1 MKKNNKLIIVLFLI
15 IFFLCGYLIGMRYPP
30 SVFISNTG
38 TSIFKNLT
46 NNSNLLNQTFDI
58 LQNNFYKKISS
69 DELIKGMVNSLND
82 PYTAFFD
89 PAETKDLQAE
99 IEGIYGGIGVVI
111 QMNEKEQILEIVS
124 VFKNTPAEQAGLKS
138 GDLIEK
144 VDSTALKGLSLEEAS
159 LKVKGKIGTSVVLT
173 IKRENEGL
181 TFTIKRENIKIPIIE
196 KDYRDDGKIG
206 YLKFNM
212 FTDNS
217 SAEFNSVLNEFKQ
230 KNVKGVI
237 LDLRD
242 NSGGLLAECEKIASN
257 FIPSGILLWTR
268 NRDGVTEPLKIK
280 GQEFNLPLVVLIN
293 NGTAS
298 AAEILTGVI
307 KDYNVG
313 TIIGEKTFGK
323 GVIQQ
328 IFNLP
333 GSYTLKVTVEEY
345 LTPDKNEINGKG
357 ITPDITVQNNPDK
370 PQEDLQLQKAIEILS
385 KEIW

>member
-69 DELIKGMVNSLND
+69 DGLIKGMVNSLND

-89 PAETKDLQAE
+89 PTETKDLQAE
-99 IEGIYGGIGVVI
+99 IEGIYAGIGVVI
-111 QMNEKEQILEIVS
+111 KMNEKEQILEIVS

-144 VDSTALKGLSLEEAS
+144 ADSTALKGLSLEEAS
-159 LKVKGKIGTSVVLT
+159 LKVKGEIGTSVVLT
-173 IKRENEGL
+173 IKRENEEL

-268 NRDGVTEPLKIK
+268 NRDGLTEPLKIK

-313 TIIGEKTFGK
+313 TIIGENTFGK

-345 LTPDKNEINGKG
+345 LTPDKIEINGKG

-385 KEIW
+385 KEI

>member
-58 LQNNFYKKISS
+58 LQNNFYKKISG

-89 PAETKDLQAE
+89 PTETKDLQAE
-99 IEGIYGGIGVVI
+99 IEGIYAGIGVVI
-111 QMNEKEQILEIVS
+111 KMNEKEQILEIVS

-144 VDSTALKGLSLEEAS
+144 ADSTALKGLSLEEAS
-159 LKVKGKIGTSVVLT
+159 LKVKGEIGTSVVLT
-173 IKRENEGL
+173 IKRENEEL

-242 NSGGLLAECEKIASN
+242 NSGGLLTECEKIASN
-257 FIPSGILLWTR
+257 FILSGILLWTR
-268 NRDGVTEPLKIK
+268 NRDGLTEPLKIK

-313 TIIGEKTFGK
+313 TIIGENTFGK

-345 LTPDKNEINGKG
+345 LTPNKIEINGKG

-385 KEIW
+385 KEI

>member
-58 LQNNFYKKISS
+58 LQNNFYKKISG

-99 IEGIYGGIGVVI
+99 IEGIYAGIGVVI
-111 QMNEKEQILEIVS
+111 KMNEKEQILEIVS

-144 VDSTALKGLSLEEAS
+144 ADSTALKGLSLEEAS
-159 LKVKGKIGTSVVLT
+159 LKVKGEIGTSVVLT
-173 IKRENEGL
+173 IKRENEEL

-313 TIIGEKTFGK
+313 TIIGENTFGK

-345 LTPDKNEINGKG
+345 LTPNKIEINGKG

-385 KEIW
+385 KEI

>member
-58 LQNNFYKKISS
+58 LQNNFYKKISG

-89 PAETKDLQAE
+89 PTETKDLQAE
-99 IEGIYGGIGVVI
+99 IEGIYAGIGVVI
-111 QMNEKEQILEIVS
+111 KMNEKEQILEIVS

-144 VDSTALKGLSLEEAS
+144 ADSTALKGLSLEEAS
-159 LKVKGKIGTSVVLT
+159 LKVKGEIGTSVVLT
-173 IKRENEGL
+173 IKRENEEL

-257 FIPSGILLWTR
+257 FILSGILLWTR
-268 NRDGVTEPLKIK
+268 NRDGLTEPLKIK

-313 TIIGEKTFGK
+313 TIIGENTFGK

-345 LTPDKNEINGKG
+345 LTPNKIEINGKG

-385 KEIW
+385 KEI

>member
-82 PYTAFFD
+82 PYTALFD

-99 IEGIYGGIGVVI
+99 IEGIYAGIGVVI
-111 QMNEKEQILEIVS
+111 KMNEKEQILEIVS

-144 VDSTALKGLSLEEAS
+144 ADSTALKGLSLEEAS
-159 LKVKGKIGTSVVLT
+159 LKVKGEIGTSVVLT
-173 IKRENEGL
+173 IKRENEEL

-357 ITPDITVQNNPDK
+357 ITPDIAVQNNPDK

-385 KEIW
+385 KEI

>member
-58 LQNNFYKKISS
+58 LQNNFYKKISG

-89 PAETKDLQAE
+89 PTETKDLQAE
-99 IEGIYGGIGVVI
+99 IEGIYAGIGVVI
-111 QMNEKEQILEIVS
+111 KMNEKEQILEIVS

-144 VDSTALKGLSLEEAS
+144 ADSTALKGLSLEEAS
-159 LKVKGKIGTSVVLT
+159 LKVKGEIGTSVVLT
-173 IKRENEGL
+173 IKRENEEL

-268 NRDGVTEPLKIK
+268 NRDGLTEPLKIK

-313 TIIGEKTFGK
+313 TIIGENTFGK

-345 LTPDKNEINGKG
+345 LTPDKIEINGKG

-385 KEIW
+385 KEI

>member
-99 IEGIYGGIGVVI
+99 IEGIYAGIGVVI
-111 QMNEKEQILEIVS
+111 KMNEKEQILEIVS

-144 VDSTALKGLSLEEAS
+144 ADSTALKGLSLEEAS
-159 LKVKGKIGTSVVLT
+159 LKVKGEIGTSVVLT
-173 IKRENEGL
+173 IKRENEEL
-181 TFTIKRENIKIPIIE
+181 TLTIKRENIKIPIIE
-196 KDYRDDGKIG
+196 KDYRDDGKVG

-313 TIIGEKTFGK
+313 TIIGENTFGK

-345 LTPDKNEINGKG
+345 LTPNKIEINGKG

-385 KEIW
+385 KEI

>member
-69 DELIKGMVNSLND
+69 DGLIKGMVNSLND

-99 IEGIYGGIGVVI
+99 IEGIYAGIGVVI
-111 QMNEKEQILEIVS
+111 KMNEKEQILEIVS

-144 VDSTALKGLSLEEAS
+144 ADSTALKGLSLEEAS
-159 LKVKGKIGTSVVLT
+159 LKVKGEIGTSVVLT
-173 IKRENEGL
+173 IKRENEEL

-268 NRDGVTEPLKIK
+268 NRDGLTEPLKIK

-313 TIIGEKTFGK
+313 TIIGENTFGK

-345 LTPDKNEINGKG
+345 LTPNKIEINGKG

-385 KEIW
+385 KEI

>member
-46 NNSNLLNQTFDI
+46 NNSTLLNQTFDI

-99 IEGIYGGIGVVI
+99 IEGIYAGIGVVI
-111 QMNEKEQILEIVS
+111 KMNEKEQILEIVS

-144 VDSTALKGLSLEEAS
+144 ADSTALKGLSLEEAS
-159 LKVKGKIGTSVVLT
+159 LKVKGEIGTSVVLT
-173 IKRENEGL
+173 IKRENEEL

-313 TIIGEKTFGK
+313 TIIGENTFGK

-345 LTPDKNEINGKG
+345 LTPNKIEINGKG

-385 KEIW
+385 KEI

>member
-46 NNSNLLNQTFDI
+46 NNSTLLNQTFDI

-99 IEGIYGGIGVVI
+99 IEGIYAGIGVVI
-111 QMNEKEQILEIVS
+111 KMNEKEQILEIVS

-144 VDSTALKGLSLEEAS
+144 ADSTALKGLSLEEAS
-159 LKVKGKIGTSVVLT
+159 LKVKGEIGTSVVLT
-173 IKRENEGL
+173 IKRENEEL

-242 NSGGLLAECEKIASN
+242 NSGGLLVECEKIASN

-313 TIIGEKTFGK
+313 TIIGENTFGK

-345 LTPDKNEINGKG
+345 LTPNKIEINGKG

-385 KEIW
+385 KEI

>member
-58 LQNNFYKKISS
+58 LQNNFYKKIIS

-82 PYTAFFD
+82 PYTALFD

-99 IEGIYGGIGVVI
+99 IEGIYAGIGVVI
-111 QMNEKEQILEIVS
+111 KMNEKEQILEIVS

-144 VDSTALKGLSLEEAS
+144 VDSTALKGLSLEESS
-159 LKVKGKIGTSVVLT
+159 LKVKGEIGTSVILT
-173 IKRENEGL
+173 IKRDSEEL

-217 SAEFNSVLNEFKQ
+217 SAEFNSILNEFKQ

-257 FIPSGILLWTR
+257 FIPFGILLWIR
-268 NRDGVTEPLKIK
+268 NKDGVTEPLKIT
-280 GQEFNLPLVVLIN
+280 GQKFSLPLVVLVN

-307 KDYNVG
+307 KYYNVG

-385 KEIW
+385 KEI

>member
-15 IFFLCGYLIGMRYPP
+15 IFFLCGYLTGMRYPP
-30 SVFISNTG
+30 SVFINNTG

-69 DELIKGMVNSLND
+69 DGLIKGMVNSLND

-89 PAETKDLQAE
+89 PTETKDLQAE
-99 IEGIYGGIGVVI
+99 IEGIYAGIGVVI
-111 QMNEKEQILEIVS
+111 KMNEKEQILEIVS

-144 VDSTALKGLSLEEAS
+144 ADSTALKGLSLEEAS
-159 LKVKGKIGTSVVLT
+159 LKVKGEIGTSVVLT
-173 IKRENEGL
+173 IKRENEEL

-313 TIIGEKTFGK
+313 TIIGENTFGK

-345 LTPDKNEINGKG
+345 LTPNKIEINGKG

-385 KEIW
+385 KEI

>member
-1 MKKNNKLIIVLFLI
+1 MKKNNKLIIVLSLI

-58 LQNNFYKKISS
+58 LQSNFYKKISS

-99 IEGIYGGIGVVI
+99 IEGIYAGIGVVI
-111 QMNEKEQILEIVS
+111 KMNEKEQILEIVS

-144 VDSTALKGLSLEEAS
+144 ADSTALKGLSLEEAS
-159 LKVKGKIGTSVVLT
+159 LKVKGEIGTSVVLT
-173 IKRENEGL
+173 IKRENEEL

-313 TIIGEKTFGK
+313 TIIGENTFGK

-345 LTPDKNEINGKG
+345 LTPDKIEINGKG

-385 KEIW
+385 KEI

>member
-1 MKKNNKLIIVLFLI
+1 MKKNNKLIIILSLI

-58 LQNNFYKKISS
+58 LQSNFYKKISS

-99 IEGIYGGIGVVI
+99 IEGIYAGIGVVI
-111 QMNEKEQILEIVS
+111 KMNEKEQILEIVS

-144 VDSTALKGLSLEEAS
+144 ADSTALKGLSLEEAS
-159 LKVKGKIGTSVVLT
+159 LKVKGEIGTSVVLT
-173 IKRENEGL
+173 IKRENEEL

-313 TIIGEKTFGK
+313 TIIGENTFGK

-345 LTPDKNEINGKG
+345 LTPNKIEINGKG

-385 KEIW
+385 KEI

>member
-15 IFFLCGYLIGMRYPP
+15 IFFFCGYLIGMRYPP

-99 IEGIYGGIGVVI
+99 IEGIYAGIGVVI
-111 QMNEKEQILEIVS
+111 KMNEKEQILEIVS

-144 VDSTALKGLSLEEAS
+144 ADSTALKGLSLEEAS
-159 LKVKGKIGTSVVLT
+159 LKVKGEIGTSVVLT
-173 IKRENEGL
+173 IKRENEEL

-313 TIIGEKTFGK
+313 TIIGENTFGK

-345 LTPDKNEINGKG
+345 LTPNKIEINGKG

-385 KEIW
+385 KEI

>member
-15 IFFLCGYLIGMRYPP
+15 IFFLCGYLTGMRYPP

-69 DELIKGMVNSLND
+69 DGLIKGMVNSLND

-99 IEGIYGGIGVVI
+99 IEGIYAGIGVVI
-111 QMNEKEQILEIVS
+111 KMNEKEQILEIVS

-144 VDSTALKGLSLEEAS
+144 ADSTALKGLSLEEAS
-159 LKVKGKIGTSVVLT
+159 LKVKGEIGTSVVLT
-173 IKRENEGL
+173 IKRENEEL

-313 TIIGEKTFGK
+313 TIIGENTFGK

-345 LTPDKNEINGKG
+345 LTPDKIEINGKG

-385 KEIW
+385 KEI

>member
-1 MKKNNKLIIVLFLI
+1 MKKNNKLIIVLSLI

-58 LQNNFYKKISS
+58 LQSNFYKKISS

-99 IEGIYGGIGVVI
+99 IEGIYAGIGVVI
-111 QMNEKEQILEIVS
+111 KMNEKEQILEIVS

-144 VDSTALKGLSLEEAS
+144 ADSTALKGLSLEEAS
-159 LKVKGKIGTSVVLT
+159 LKVKGEIGTSVVLT
-173 IKRENEGL
+173 IKRENEEL

-313 TIIGEKTFGK
+313 TIIGENTFGK

-385 KEIW
+385 KEI

>member
-1 MKKNNKLIIVLFLI
+1 MKKNNKLIIVLSLI

-58 LQNNFYKKISS
+58 LQSNFYKKISS

-99 IEGIYGGIGVVI
+99 IEGIYAGIGVVI
-111 QMNEKEQILEIVS
+111 KMNEKEQILEIVS
-124 VFKNTPAEQAGLKS
+124 IFKNTPAEQAGLKS

-144 VDSTALKGLSLEEAS
+144 ADSTALKGLSLEEAS
-159 LKVKGKIGTSVVLT
+159 LKVKGEIGTSVVLT
-173 IKRENEGL
+173 IKRENEEL

-313 TIIGEKTFGK
+313 TIIGENTFGK

-345 LTPDKNEINGKG
+345 LTPNKIEINGKG

-385 KEIW
+385 KEI

>member
-82 PYTAFFD
+82 PYTALFD

-99 IEGIYGGIGVVI
+99 IEGIYAGIGVVI
-111 QMNEKEQILEIVS
+111 KMNEKEQILEIVS
-124 VFKNTPAEQAGLKS
+124 VFKNTPAEQAGLKN

-144 VDSTALKGLSLEEAS
+144 ADSTALKGLSLEEAS
-159 LKVKGKIGTSVVLT
+159 LKVKGEIGTSVVLT
-173 IKRENEGL
+173 IKRENEEL

-385 KEIW
+385 KEI

>member
-82 PYTAFFD
+82 PYTALFD

-99 IEGIYGGIGVVI
+99 IEGIYAGIGVVI
-111 QMNEKEQILEIVS
+111 KMNEKEQILEIVS

-159 LKVKGKIGTSVVLT
+159 LKVKGEIGTSVVLT
-173 IKRENEGL
+173 IKRENEEL

-313 TIIGEKTFGK
+313 TIIGENTFGK

-385 KEIW
+385 KEI

>member
-58 LQNNFYKKISS
+58 LQNNFYKKISG

-99 IEGIYGGIGVVI
+99 IEGIYAGIGVVI
-111 QMNEKEQILEIVS
+111 KMNEKEQILEIVS

-144 VDSTALKGLSLEEAS
+144 ADSTALKGLSLEEAS
-159 LKVKGKIGTSVVLT
+159 LKVKGEIGTSVVLT
-173 IKRENEGL
+173 IKRENEEL

-268 NRDGVTEPLKIK
+268 NRDGLTEPLKIK

-313 TIIGEKTFGK
+313 TIIGENTFGK

-345 LTPDKNEINGKG
+345 LTPDKIEINGKG

-385 KEIW
+385 KEI

>member
-1 MKKNNKLIIVLFLI
+1 MKKNNKLIIVLSLI

-99 IEGIYGGIGVVI
+99 IEGIYAGIGVVI
-111 QMNEKEQILEIVS
+111 KMNEKEQILEIVS

-144 VDSTALKGLSLEEAS
+144 ADSTALKGLSLEEAS
-159 LKVKGKIGTSVVLT
+159 LKVKGEIGTSVVLT
-173 IKRENEGL
+173 IKRENEEL

-313 TIIGEKTFGK
+313 TIIGENTFGK

-345 LTPDKNEINGKG
+345 LTPNKIEINGKG

-385 KEIW
+385 KEI

>member
-69 DELIKGMVNSLND
+69 DGLIKGMVNSLND

-99 IEGIYGGIGVVI
+99 IEGIYAGIGVVI
-111 QMNEKEQILEIVS
+111 KMNEKEQILEIVS

-144 VDSTALKGLSLEEAS
+144 ADSTALKGLSLEEAS
-159 LKVKGKIGTSVVLT
+159 LKVKGEIGTSVVLT
-173 IKRENEGL
+173 IKRENEEL

-313 TIIGEKTFGK
+313 TIIGENTFGK

-345 LTPDKNEINGKG
+345 LTPNKIEINGKG

-385 KEIW
+385 KEI

>member
-82 PYTAFFD
+82 PYTALFD

-99 IEGIYGGIGVVI
+99 IEGIYAGIGVVI
-111 QMNEKEQILEIVS
+111 KMNEKEQILEIVS

-144 VDSTALKGLSLEEAS
+144 VNSIALKGLSLEEAS
-159 LKVKGKIGTSVVLT
+159 LKVKGEIGTSVVLT
-173 IKRENEGL
+173 IKRENEEL

-385 KEIW
+385 KQI

>member
-15 IFFLCGYLIGMRYPP
+15 IFFLCGYLTGMRYPP
-30 SVFISNTG
+30 SVFINNTG

-69 DELIKGMVNSLND
+69 DGLIKGMVNSLND

-99 IEGIYGGIGVVI
+99 IEGIYAGIGVVI
-111 QMNEKEQILEIVS
+111 KMNEKEQILEIVS

-144 VDSTALKGLSLEEAS
+144 ADSTALKGLSLEEAS
-159 LKVKGKIGTSVVLT
+159 LKVKGEIGTSVVLT
-173 IKRENEGL
+173 IKRENEEL

-268 NRDGVTEPLKIK
+268 NRDGLTEPLKIK

-313 TIIGEKTFGK
+313 TIIGENTFGK

-345 LTPDKNEINGKG
+345 LTPNKIEINGKG

-385 KEIW
+385 KEI

>member
-69 DELIKGMVNSLND
+69 DGLIKGMVNSLND

-99 IEGIYGGIGVVI
+99 IEGIYAGIGVVI
-111 QMNEKEQILEIVS
+111 KMNEKEQILEIVS

-144 VDSTALKGLSLEEAS
+144 ADSTALKGLSLEEAS
-159 LKVKGKIGTSVVLT
+159 LKVKGEIGTSVVLT
-173 IKRENEGL
+173 IKRENEEL

-257 FIPSGILLWTR
+257 FILSGILLWTR
-268 NRDGVTEPLKIK
+268 NRDGLTEPLKIK

-313 TIIGEKTFGK
+313 TIIGENTFGK

-345 LTPDKNEINGKG
+345 LTPNKIEINGKG

-385 KEIW
+385 KEI

>member
-1 MKKNNKLIIVLFLI
+1 
-15 IFFLCGYLIGMRYPP
+15 
-30 SVFISNTG
+30 
-38 TSIFKNLT
+38 
-46 NNSNLLNQTFDI
+46 
-58 LQNNFYKKISS
+58 
-69 DELIKGMVNSLND
+69 
-82 PYTAFFD
+82 
-89 PAETKDLQAE
+89 
-99 IEGIYGGIGVVI
+99 
-111 QMNEKEQILEIVS
+111 
-124 VFKNTPAEQAGLKS
+124 
-138 GDLIEK
+138 
-144 VDSTALKGLSLEEAS
+144 
-159 LKVKGKIGTSVVLT
+159 
-173 IKRENEGL
+173 
-181 TFTIKRENIKIPIIE
+181 
-196 KDYRDDGKIG
+196 
-206 YLKFNM
+206 LKFNM

-242 NSGGLLAECEKIASN
+242 NSGGLLTECEKIASN

-268 NRDGVTEPLKIK
+268 NRDGLTEPLKIK

-313 TIIGEKTFGK
+313 TIIGENTFGK

-345 LTPDKNEINGKG
+345 LTPNKIEINGKG

-385 KEIW
+385 KEI

>member
-15 IFFLCGYLIGMRYPP
+15 IFFLCGYLTGMRYPP

-58 LQNNFYKKISS
+58 LQNNFYKKISG

-89 PAETKDLQAE
+89 PTETKDLQAE
-99 IEGIYGGIGVVI
+99 IEGIYAGIGVVI
-111 QMNEKEQILEIVS
+111 KMNEKEQILEIVS

-144 VDSTALKGLSLEEAS
+144 ADSTALKGLSLEEAS
-159 LKVKGKIGTSVVLT
+159 LKVKGEIGTSVVLT
-173 IKRENEGL
+173 IKRENEEL

-313 TIIGEKTFGK
+313 TIIGENTFGK

-345 LTPDKNEINGKG
+345 LTPNKIEINGKG

-385 KEIW
+385 KEI

>member
-15 IFFLCGYLIGMRYPP
+15 IFFLCGYLTGMRYPP
-30 SVFISNTG
+30 SVFINNTG

-69 DELIKGMVNSLND
+69 DGLIKGMVNSLND

-99 IEGIYGGIGVVI
+99 IEGIYAGIGVVI
-111 QMNEKEQILEIVS
+111 KMNEKEQILEIVS

-144 VDSTALKGLSLEEAS
+144 ADSTALKGLSLEEAS
-159 LKVKGKIGTSVVLT
+159 LKVKGEIGTSVVLT
-173 IKRENEGL
+173 IKRENEEL

-268 NRDGVTEPLKIK
+268 NRDGLTEPLKIK

-313 TIIGEKTFGK
+313 TIIGENTFGK

-345 LTPDKNEINGKG
+345 LTPNKIEINGKG

>member
-82 PYTAFFD
+82 PYTALFD
-89 PAETKDLQAE
+89 PAETKALQAE
-99 IEGIYGGIGVVI
+99 IEGIYAGIGVVI
-111 QMNEKEQILEIVS
+111 QMNEKEQIPEIVS

-144 VDSTALKGLSLEEAS
+144 VNSIALKGLSLEEAS
-159 LKVKGKIGTSVVLT
+159 LKVKGEIGTSVVLT

-212 FTDNS
+212 FTNNS
-217 SAEFNSVLNEFKQ
+217 SDEFNSVLNEFKQ

-280 GQEFNLPLVVLIN
+280 GQKFNLPLVVLIN

-298 AAEILTGVI
+298 AAEILTGAI

-370 PQEDLQLQKAIEILS
+370 PQEDLQLQKAMEIIS
-385 KEIW
+385 KEI

>member
-99 IEGIYGGIGVVI
+99 IEGIYAGIGVVI
-111 QMNEKEQILEIVS
+111 KMNEKEQILEIVS

-144 VDSTALKGLSLEEAS
+144 ADSTALKGLSLEEAS
-159 LKVKGKIGTSVVLT
+159 LKVKGEIGTSVVLT
-173 IKRENEGL
+173 IKRENEEL

-313 TIIGEKTFGK
+313 TIIGENTFGK

-345 LTPDKNEINGKG
+345 LTPNKIEINGKG

-385 KEIW
+385 KEI

>member
-1 MKKNNKLIIVLFLI
+1 
-15 IFFLCGYLIGMRYPP
+15 
-30 SVFISNTG
+30 
-38 TSIFKNLT
+38 
-46 NNSNLLNQTFDI
+46 LNQTFDI

-69 DELIKGMVNSLND
+69 DGLIKGMVNSLND

-99 IEGIYGGIGVVI
+99 IEGIYAGIGVVI
-111 QMNEKEQILEIVS
+111 KMNEKEQILEIVS

-144 VDSTALKGLSLEEAS
+144 ADSTALKGLSLEEAS
-159 LKVKGKIGTSVVLT
+159 LKVKGEIGTSVVLT
-173 IKRENEGL
+173 IKRENEEL

-313 TIIGEKTFGK
+313 TIIGENTFGK

-345 LTPDKNEINGKG
+345 LTPNKIEINGKG

-385 KEIW
+385 KEI

>member
-15 IFFLCGYLIGMRYPP
+15 IFFLCGYLTGMRYPP

-58 LQNNFYKKISS
+58 LQNNFYKKISG

-89 PAETKDLQAE
+89 PTETKDLQAE
-99 IEGIYGGIGVVI
+99 IEGIYAGIGVVI
-111 QMNEKEQILEIVS
+111 KMNEKEQILEIVS

-144 VDSTALKGLSLEEAS
+144 ADSTALKGLSLEEAS
-159 LKVKGKIGTSVVLT
+159 LKVKGEIGTSVVLT
-173 IKRENEGL
+173 IKRENEEL

-268 NRDGVTEPLKIK
+268 NRDGLTEPLKIK

-313 TIIGEKTFGK
+313 TIIGENTFGK

-345 LTPDKNEINGKG
+345 LTPNKIEINGKG

-385 KEIW
+385 KEI

>member
-15 IFFLCGYLIGMRYPP
+15 IFFLCGYLTGMRYPP

-69 DELIKGMVNSLND
+69 DGLIKGMVNSLND

-99 IEGIYGGIGVVI
+99 IEGIYAGIGVVI
-111 QMNEKEQILEIVS
+111 KMNEKEQILEIVS

-144 VDSTALKGLSLEEAS
+144 ADSTALKGLSLEEAS
-159 LKVKGKIGTSVVLT
+159 LKVKGEIGTSVVLT
-173 IKRENEGL
+173 IKRENEEL

-268 NRDGVTEPLKIK
+268 NRDGLTEPLKIK

-313 TIIGEKTFGK
+313 TIIGENTFGK

-345 LTPDKNEINGKG
+345 LTPNKIEINGKG

-385 KEIW
+385 KEI

>member
-69 DELIKGMVNSLND
+69 DGLIKGMVNSLND

-89 PAETKDLQAE
+89 PTETKDLQAE
-99 IEGIYGGIGVVI
+99 IEGIYAGIGVVI
-111 QMNEKEQILEIVS
+111 KMNEKEQILEIVS

-144 VDSTALKGLSLEEAS
+144 ADSTALKGLSLEEAS
-159 LKVKGKIGTSVVLT
+159 LKVKGEIGTSVVLT
-173 IKRENEGL
+173 IKRENEEL

-268 NRDGVTEPLKIK
+268 NRDGLTEPLKIK

-313 TIIGEKTFGK
+313 TIIGENTFGK

-345 LTPDKNEINGKG
+345 LTPNKIEINGKG

-385 KEIW
+385 KEI

>member
-69 DELIKGMVNSLND
+69 DGLIKGMVNSLND
-82 PYTAFFD
+82 PYTALFD

-99 IEGIYGGIGVVI
+99 IEGIYAGIGVVI
-111 QMNEKEQILEIVS
+111 KMNEKEQILEIVS

-144 VDSTALKGLSLEEAS
+144 ADSTALKGLSLEEAS
-159 LKVKGKIGTSVVLT
+159 LKVKGEIGTSVVLT
-173 IKRENEGL
+173 IKRENEEL

-357 ITPDITVQNNPDK
+357 ITPDIAVQNNPDK

-385 KEIW
+385 KEI

>member
-82 PYTAFFD
+82 PYTALFD

-99 IEGIYGGIGVVI
+99 IEGIYAGIGVVI
-111 QMNEKEQILEIVS
+111 KMNEKEQILEIVS

-159 LKVKGKIGTSVVLT
+159 LKVKGEIGTSVVLT
-173 IKRENEGL
+173 IKRENEEL

-313 TIIGEKTFGK
+313 TIIGENTFGK

-345 LTPDKNEINGKG
+345 LTPNKIEINGKG

-385 KEIW
+385 KEI

>member
-99 IEGIYGGIGVVI
+99 IEGIYAGIGVVI
-111 QMNEKEQILEIVS
+111 KMNEKEQILEIVS

-144 VDSTALKGLSLEEAS
+144 ADSTALKGLSLEEAS
-159 LKVKGKIGTSVVLT
+159 LKVKGEIGTSVVLT
-173 IKRENEGL
+173 IKRENEEL
-181 TFTIKRENIKIPIIE
+181 TLTIKRENIKIPIIE

-313 TIIGEKTFGK
+313 TIIGENTFGK

-345 LTPDKNEINGKG
+345 LTPNKIEINGKG

-385 KEIW
+385 KEI

>member
-58 LQNNFYKKISS
+58 LQNNFYKKISG

-99 IEGIYGGIGVVI
+99 IEGIYAGIGVVI
-111 QMNEKEQILEIVS
+111 KMNEKEQILEIVS

-144 VDSTALKGLSLEEAS
+144 ADSTALKGLSLEEAS
-159 LKVKGKIGTSVVLT
+159 LKVKGEIGTSVVLT
-173 IKRENEGL
+173 IKRENEEL

-268 NRDGVTEPLKIK
+268 NRDGLTEPLKIK

-313 TIIGEKTFGK
+313 TIIGENTFGK

-345 LTPDKNEINGKG
+345 LTPNKIEINGKG

-385 KEIW
+385 KEI